1 MGRDSFGVLT
11 GLAVLVTGLVA
22 VVMLIGPTGDAVVEP
37 PPSVSLAEP
46 EPVAATTADLPGVGP
61 SVTRV
66 LLWGGGAEM
75 ADGGD
80 LAQLPPS
87 VAAVLIEYGLP
98 LRVPDPPETAAK

>member
-1 MGRDSFGVLT
+1 MGRNSFGVLT

-22 VVMLIGPTGDAVVEP
+22 VVMLVEPTDDAVVEP
-37 PPSVSLAEP
+37 PPSTTVAEP
-46 EPVAATTADLPGVGP
+46 EQVTATTADLLGVGP

-66 LLWGGGAEM
+66 LLWGGGAEL

-87 VAAVLIEYGLP
+87 VATVLIEYGLP
-98 LRVPDPPETAAK
+98 LRIPNTLEAMK

>member
-22 VVMLIGPTGDAVVEP
+22 VVMLIGPTDAAVVDPPSSITVVEP
-37 PPSVSLAEP
+37 EQVT
-46 EPVAATTADLPGVGP
+46 ATTADLPGVGP

-66 LLWGGGAEM
+66 LLWGGGAEL
-75 ADGGD
+75 ADAGD

-87 VAAVLIEYGLP
+87 VARVLIEYGLP
-98 LRVPDPPETAAK
+98 LRVPIPPEAMK

>member
-22 VVMLIGPTGDAVVEP
+22 VVMLIGPTGGAVVEP
-37 PPSVSLAEP
+37 PPSNTVAGP
-46 EPVAATTADLPGVGP
+46 EPVTATTADLPGVGP

-66 LLWGGGAEM
+66 LLWGGGAEL

-87 VAAVLIEYGLP
+87 VATVLIEYGLP
-98 LRVPDPPETAAK
+98 LRIPNPPEAMK

>member
-22 VVMLIGPTGDAVVEP
+22 VVMLIGPTDDPVVNPPPGITVVEP
-37 PPSVSLAEP
+37 EQDT
-46 EPVAATTADLPGVGP
+46 ATTADLPGVGP

-66 LLWGGGAEM
+66 LLWGGAAEL
-75 ADGGD
+75 ADAWD

-87 VAAVLIEYGLP
+87 VAKVLIEYGSP
-98 LRVPDPPETAAK
+98 LRVPNPAEAMK